1 MSPSGKAEAFDASM
15 RRFESYHPSQYIMDN
30 KVIFTGGS
38 NPQLATKVAENLNAN
53 LGAIKVGTFSDGEIN
68 VEIAENVRGKDT
80 FVIQSTNFPAEKNLM
95 ELILIIDA
103 LKRAS
108 VRSITAVIPYFGYS
122 RQDRRIRSARV
133 PISAKVVADML
144 SNAGVTRIITL
155 DIHSEQIQ
163 GFFSFPMDNIYT
175 ANLMVKDLLDNH
187 NVEDLQVV
195 SPDTGGVI
203 RARSVAKTLGVKDL
217 AIIDKRR
224 EKANES
230 EVINLIGDVENKVCI
245 VPDDLIDTAGT
256 LSNASHALKEKG
268 AKEIIAYITH
278 PVLSGNAIENLNNSA
293 IDKLVVSNSIDIG
306 DKSKKCPKIDVF
318 DISPILSQ
326 AITCLL
332 YTSPSPRDRVLSRM
346 PSSA

>member
-15 RRFESYHPSQYIMDN
+15 RRFESYHPSQYKMN
-30 KVIFTGGS
+30 NRVIFTGSS
-38 NPQLATKVAENLNAN
+38 NPQLALKVAKNLDAN

-68 VEIAENVRGKDT
+68 VEINENVRGKDT
-80 FVIQSTNFPAEKNLM
+80 FVIQSTNYPAEKNLM

-108 VRSITAVIPYFGYS
+108 VKSITAVIPYFGYS

-144 SNAGVTRIITL
+144 TNAGVTRIITL

-175 ANLMVKDLLDNH
+175 ANLMVKNLLDNYS
-187 NVEDLQVV
+187 VADLQVV

-203 RARSVAKTLGVKDL
+203 RARSVAKTLGVQDL

-230 EVINLIGDVENKVCI
+230 QVINLIGDVENKVCI

-278 PVLSGNAIENLNNSA
+278 PVLSGDALENLNNSA

-326 AITCLL
+326 AIIRLMTGESISELF
-332 YTSPSPRDRVLSRM
+332 T
-346 PSSA
+346 

>member
-1 MSPSGKAEAFDASM
+1 
-15 RRFESYHPSQYIMDN
+15 MDN

-38 NPQLATKVAENLNAN
+38 NPQLATKVAENLNAD

-217 AIIDKRR
+217 AIIDKWR

-230 EVINLIGDVENKVCI
+230 EVINLIGDVENKICI

-256 LSNASHALKEKG
+256 LSNASHALKERG

-278 PVLSGNAIENLNNSA
+278 PVLSGNAVENLNNSA

-318 DISPILSQ
+318 DISPIIAESIKR
-326 AITCLL
+326 ITTGDSISELFK
-332 YTSPSPRDRVLSRM
+332 
-346 PSSA
+346 

>member
-15 RRFESYHPSQYIMDN
+15 RRFESYHPSQYIMN
-30 KVIFTGGS
+30 NRVIFTGSS
-38 NPQLATKVAENLNAN
+38 NPKLASKVAENLNAN

-68 VEIAENVRGKDT
+68 VEITENVRGKDT
-80 FVIQSTNFPAEKNLM
+80 FVIQSTNYPAEKNLM

-224 EKANES
+224 QKANES

-326 AITCLL
+326 AITRLMTGESISEL
-332 YTSPSPRDRVLSRM
+332 FS
-346 PSSA
+346 

>member
-1 MSPSGKAEAFDASM
+1 
-15 RRFESYHPSQYIMDN
+15 MDN
-30 KVIFTGGS
+30 KVLFTGGS

-53 LGAIKVGTFSDGEIN
+53 LGDIKVGTFSDGEIN

-230 EVINLIGDVENKVCI
+230 EVINLIGDVENKICI

-256 LSNASHALKEKG
+256 LSNASHALKERG

-278 PVLSGNAIENLNNSA
+278 PVLSGNAVENLNNSA

-326 AITCLL
+326 AITRLMTGESISEL
-332 YTSPSPRDRVLSRM
+332 FS
-346 PSSA
+346 

>member
-15 RRFESYHPSQYIMDN
+15 RRFESYHPSQYKMN
-30 KVIFTGGS
+30 NRVIFTGSS
-38 NPQLATKVAENLNAN
+38 NPQLALKVAENLDAN
-53 LGAIKVGTFSDGEIN
+53 LGAIQVGTFSDGEIN
-68 VEIAENVRGKDT
+68 VEINENVRGKDT

-108 VRSITAVIPYFGYS
+108 VKSITAVIPYFGYS

-144 SNAGVTRIITL
+144 TNAGVTRIITL

-175 ANLMVKDLLDNH
+175 ANLMVKNLLDDYK
-187 NVEDLQVV
+187 VEDLQVV

-230 EVINLIGDVENKVCI
+230 QVINLIGDVENKVCI

-256 LSNASHALKEKG
+256 LSNASHALKDKG

-278 PVLSGNAIENLNNSA
+278 PVLSGNAVENLNNSA
-293 IDKLVVSNSIDIG
+293 IDRLVVSNSIDIG

-326 AITCLL
+326 AIIRLMTGESISELF
-332 YTSPSPRDRVLSRM
+332 T
-346 PSSA
+346 

>member
-1 MSPSGKAEAFDASM
+1 MSN
-15 RRFESYHPSQYIMDN
+15 R
-30 KVIFTGGS
+30 VLFTGNS
-38 NPQLATKVAENLNAN
+38 NIDLAKRVASNLETD
-53 LGAIKVGTFSDGEIN
+53 LGPMKVGTFSDGEIN
-68 VEIAENVRGKDT
+68 IEVDENVRGKDT
-80 FVIQSTNFPAEKNLM
+80 FIIQSTNYPAEKNLM
-95 ELILIIDA
+95 ELVLMVDA

-108 VRSITAVIPYFGYS
+108 ARSVTAVIPYFGYS
-122 RQDRRIRSARV
+122 RQDRRVRSARV
-133 PISAKVVADML
+133 PISAKVIADML
-144 SNAGVTRIITL
+144 SEVGISRIITL

-163 GFFSFPMDNIYT
+163 GFFSFPVDNIYT
-175 ANLMVKDLLDNH
+175 ANLMVKGLLKKY

-203 RARSVAKTLGVKDL
+203 RARSVAKTLGVQDL

-230 EVINLIGDVENKVCI
+230 EVINLIGDVEGKVCI

-256 LSNASHALKEKG
+256 LSNASHALKDKG

-318 DISPILSQ
+318 DISPILSE
-326 AITCLL
+326 AIARIATGDSISELFK
-332 YTSPSPRDRVLSRM
+332 
-346 PSSA
+346 

>member
-1 MSPSGKAEAFDASM
+1 
-15 RRFESYHPSQYIMDN
+15 
-30 KVIFTGGS
+30 
-38 NPQLATKVAENLNAN
+38 
-53 LGAIKVGTFSDGEIN
+53 
-68 VEIAENVRGKDT
+68 
-80 FVIQSTNFPAEKNLM
+80 
-95 ELILIIDA
+95 
-103 LKRAS
+103 
-108 VRSITAVIPYFGYS
+108 
-122 RQDRRIRSARV
+122 
-133 PISAKVVADML
+133 ML

-326 AITCLL
+326 AITRLMTGESISEL
-332 YTSPSPRDRVLSRM
+332 FS
-346 PSSA
+346 

>member
-1 MSPSGKAEAFDASM
+1 
-15 RRFESYHPSQYIMDN
+15 MDN

-68 VEIAENVRGKDT
+68 VEITENVRGKDT

-256 LSNASHALKEKG
+256 LSNASHALKERG

-278 PVLSGNAIENLNNSA
+278 PVLSGNAVENLNNSA

-318 DISPILSQ
+318 DISPIIAESIKR
-326 AITCLL
+326 ITTGDSISELFK
-332 YTSPSPRDRVLSRM
+332 
-346 PSSA
+346 

>member
-1 MSPSGKAEAFDASM
+1 MSN
-15 RRFESYHPSQYIMDN
+15 R
-30 KVIFTGGS
+30 VLFTGNS
-38 NPQLATKVAENLNAN
+38 NIDLARKVAKNLETD
-53 LGAIKVGTFSDGEIN
+53 LGPMKVGTFSDGEIN
-68 VEIAENVRGKDT
+68 IEVDENVRGKDT
-80 FVIQSTNFPAEKNLM
+80 FIIQSTNNPAEKNLM
-95 ELILIIDA
+95 ELVLMVDA

-108 VRSITAVIPYFGYS
+108 ARSVTAVIPYFGYS
-122 RQDRRIRSARV
+122 RQDRRVRSARV
-133 PISAKVVADML
+133 PISAKVIADML
-144 SNAGVTRIITL
+144 SEVGISRIITL

-163 GFFSFPMDNIYT
+163 GFFSFPVDNIYT
-175 ANLMVKDLLDNH
+175 ANIMVKGLLEKY

-203 RARSVAKTLGVKDL
+203 RARSVAKTLGVQDL

-230 EVINLIGDVENKVCI
+230 EVINLIGDVEGKVCI

-256 LSNASHALKEKG
+256 LSNASHALKDKG

-318 DISPILSQ
+318 DISPILSE
-326 AITCLL
+326 AITRIATGDSISELFK
-332 YTSPSPRDRVLSRM
+332 
-346 PSSA
+346 

>member
-1 MSPSGKAEAFDASM
+1 
-15 RRFESYHPSQYIMDN
+15 MDN
-30 KVIFTGGS
+30 KVLFTGGS

-53 LGAIKVGTFSDGEIN
+53 LGAIEVGTFSDGEIN
-68 VEIAENVRGKDT
+68 VEITENVRGKDT

-326 AITCLL
+326 AITRLMTGESISEL
-332 YTSPSPRDRVLSRM
+332 FS
-346 PSSA
+346 

>member
-1 MSPSGKAEAFDASM
+1 
-15 RRFESYHPSQYIMDN
+15 MDN

-108 VRSITAVIPYFGYS
+108 VKSITAVIPYFGYS

-326 AITCLL
+326 AITRLMTGESISEL
-332 YTSPSPRDRVLSRM
+332 FS
-346 PSSA
+346 

>member
-1 MSPSGKAEAFDASM
+1 
-15 RRFESYHPSQYIMDN
+15 MDN
-30 KVIFTGGS
+30 KVLFTGGS

-68 VEIAENVRGKDT
+68 VEITENVRGKDT

-187 NVEDLQVV
+187 SVEDLQVV

-326 AITCLL
+326 AITRLMTGESISEL
-332 YTSPSPRDRVLSRM
+332 FS
-346 PSSA
+346 

>member
-1 MSPSGKAEAFDASM
+1 
-15 RRFESYHPSQYIMDN
+15 MDN
-30 KVIFTGGS
+30 KVLFTGGS

-68 VEIAENVRGKDT
+68 VEITENVRGKDT

-163 GFFSFPMDNIYT
+163 GFFTCPVDNVYASPILNDDIVASKY
-175 ANLMVKDLLDNH
+175 KD
-187 NVEDLQVV
+187 VVVV
-195 SPDTGGVI
+195 SPDIGGVV
-203 RARSVAKTLGVKDL
+203 RARAIAKQLDDADL

-224 EKANES
+224 PRANES
-230 EVINLIGDVENKVCI
+230 EVMNLIGDVEGRTAIMV
-245 VPDDLIDTAGT
+245 DDMVDTAGT
-256 LSNASHALKEKG
+256 LCSAANALKERG
-268 AKEIIAYITH
+268 AKKVVAYCTH
-278 PVLSGNAIENLNNSA
+278 AVLSGKALDNVRNSQL
-293 IDKLVVSNSIDIG
+293 DELVVTDTIPLSAEARSI
-306 DKSKKCPKIDVF
+306 PKIRQLTLADLLAESIRRVSNEESISALF
-318 DISPILSQ
+318 D
-326 AITCLL
+326 A
-332 YTSPSPRDRVLSRM
+332 
-346 PSSA
+346 

>member
-1 MSPSGKAEAFDASM
+1 
-15 RRFESYHPSQYIMDN
+15 MDN
-30 KVIFTGGS
+30 KVLFTGGS
-38 NPQLATKVAENLNAN
+38 NPQLATKVAQNLNAN

-68 VEIAENVRGKDT
+68 VEITENVRGKDT

-278 PVLSGNAIENLNNSA
+278 PVLSGNAIENLNDSA

-326 AITCLL
+326 AITRLMTGESISEL
-332 YTSPSPRDRVLSRM
+332 FS
-346 PSSA
+346 

>member
-1 MSPSGKAEAFDASM
+1 
-15 RRFESYHPSQYIMDN
+15 MDN
-30 KVIFTGGS
+30 KVLFTGGS
-38 NPQLATKVAENLNAN
+38 NPQLATKVAQNLNAN

-68 VEIAENVRGKDT
+68 VEITENVRGKDT

-175 ANLMVKDLLDNH
+175 ANLMVKGLLDNH

-326 AITCLL
+326 AITRLMTGESISEL
-332 YTSPSPRDRVLSRM
+332 FS
-346 PSSA
+346 

>member
-15 RRFESYHPSQYIMDN
+15 RRFESYHPSQYVMN
-30 KVIFTGGS
+30 NRVIFTGSS
-38 NPQLATKVAENLNAN
+38 NPQLAAKVAENLNAN

-80 FVIQSTNFPAEKNLM
+80 FVIQSTNYPAEKNLM

-175 ANLMVKDLLDNH
+175 ANLMVKDLLDTH

-326 AITCLL
+326 AITRLMTGESISEL
-332 YTSPSPRDRVLSRM
+332 FS
-346 PSSA
+346 

>member
-38 NPQLATKVAENLNAN
+38 NPQLATKVAENLNVN

-122 RQDRRIRSARV
+122 RQDRRIRSVRV

-224 EKANES
+224 EKANEA
-230 EVINLIGDVENKVCI
+230 EVINLIGDVENKICI

-256 LSNASHALKEKG
+256 LSNASHALKERG

-278 PVLSGNAIENLNNSA
+278 PVLSGNAVENLNNSA

-326 AITCLL
+326 AITRLMTGESISEL
-332 YTSPSPRDRVLSRM
+332 FS
-346 PSSA
+346 

>member
-1 MSPSGKAEAFDASM
+1 
-15 RRFESYHPSQYIMDN
+15 MDN
-30 KVIFTGGS
+30 KVLFTGGS

-68 VEIAENVRGKDT
+68 VEITENVRGKDT

-230 EVINLIGDVENKVCI
+230 EVINLIGDVENKICI
-245 VPDDLIDTAGT
+245 VPDDLIDTAGP
-256 LSNASHALKEKG
+256 LSNASHALKERG

-278 PVLSGNAIENLNNSA
+278 PVLSGNAVENLNNSA

-318 DISPILSQ
+318 DIAPVLSK
-326 AITCLL
+326 AITRLTTGESISEL
-332 YTSPSPRDRVLSRM
+332 FR
-346 PSSA
+346 

>member
-15 RRFESYHPSQYIMDN
+15 RRFESYHPSQFFIMN
-30 KVIFTGGS
+30 NRVVFTGNS
-38 NPQLATKVAENLNAN
+38 NPKLAEKVADN
-53 LGAIKVGTFSDGEIN
+53 LGVKLGSLKVGAFSDGEIN
-68 VEIAENVRGKDT
+68 VEINENVRGKDT
-80 FVIQSTNFPAEKNLM
+80 FIIQSTSFPAEKNLM

-122 RQDRRIRSARV
+122 RQDRRVRSARV

-144 SNAGVTRIITL
+144 SNAGATRIITL

-175 ANLMVKDLLDNH
+175 ANLMVKGLLDQYKI
-187 NVEDLQVV
+187 EDLQVV
-195 SPDTGGVI
+195 SPDTGGVL
-203 RARSVAKTLGVKDL
+203 RARSVAKTLGVQDL

-230 EVINLIGDVENKVCI
+230 EVINLIGDVEGKVCI

-256 LSNASHALKEKG
+256 LSNASHTLKDKG

-278 PVLSGNAIENLNNSA
+278 PVLSGNAIENLNKSS

-318 DISPILSQ
+318 DIAPILSQ
-326 AITCLL
+326 AITRLMTGESVSEL
-332 YTSPSPRDRVLSRM
+332 FR
-346 PSSA
+346 

>member
-1 MSPSGKAEAFDASM
+1 
-15 RRFESYHPSQYIMDN
+15 MDN

-38 NPQLATKVAENLNAN
+38 NPQLATKVAENLSAN

-68 VEIAENVRGKDT
+68 VEITENVRGKDT

-230 EVINLIGDVENKVCI
+230 EVINLIGDVENKICI

-256 LSNASHALKEKG
+256 LSNASHALKERG

-278 PVLSGNAIENLNNSA
+278 PVLSGNAVENLNNSA

-326 AITCLL
+326 AITRLMTGESISEL
-332 YTSPSPRDRVLSRM
+332 FS
-346 PSSA
+346 

>member
-15 RRFESYHPSQYIMDN
+15 RRFESYHPSQYKMN
-30 KVIFTGGS
+30 NRVIFTGSS
-38 NPQLATKVAENLNAN
+38 NPQLALKVAENLDAN

-68 VEIAENVRGKDT
+68 IEINENVRGKDT

-108 VRSITAVIPYFGYS
+108 VKSITAVIPYFGYS
-122 RQDRRIRSARV
+122 RQDRRVRSARV

-144 SNAGVTRIITL
+144 TNAGVSRIITL

-175 ANLMVKDLLDNH
+175 ANLMVKNLLENYK
-187 NVEDLQVV
+187 VEDLQVV

-256 LSNASHALKEKG
+256 LSNASHTLKDKG

-278 PVLSGNAIENLNNSA
+278 PVLSGNAVENLNNSA
-293 IDKLVVSNSIDIG
+293 IDRLVVSNSIDIG

-326 AITCLL
+326 AIIRLMTGESISELF
-332 YTSPSPRDRVLSRM
+332 T
-346 PSSA
+346 

>member
-1 MSPSGKAEAFDASM
+1 
-15 RRFESYHPSQYIMDN
+15 MDN

-68 VEIAENVRGKDT
+68 VEITENVRGKDT
-80 FVIQSTNFPAEKNLM
+80 FVIQSTNLPAEKNLM

-326 AITCLL
+326 AITRLMTGESISEL
-332 YTSPSPRDRVLSRM
+332 FS
-346 PSSA
+346 

>member
-1 MSPSGKAEAFDASM
+1 
-15 RRFESYHPSQYIMDN
+15 MDN
-30 KVIFTGGS
+30 KVLFTGGS

-68 VEIAENVRGKDT
+68 VEITENVRGKDT

-203 RARSVAKTLGVKDL
+203 RARPVAKSLGVKDL

-326 AITCLL
+326 AITRLMTGESISEL
-332 YTSPSPRDRVLSRM
+332 FS
-346 PSSA
+346 